1 MRCLKTCSTA
11 VVALSLFLSGG
22 SLAAKKKDKHDDA
35 KTGTHVAVDIFI
47 GSDREII
54 QHYFVSNA
62 GSLPPGLAKRGGDL
76 PPGLQKQLR
85 KKGRLPPGLE
95 KKIVPFPVELEG
107 RLAPLKPDFSRGFI
121 EGRAVIYNRKT
132 SVVFDIF
139 AVL

>member
-1 MRCLKTCSTA
+1 M
-11 VVALSLFLSGG
+11 SLFLSAA
-22 SLAAKKKDKHDDA
+22 SLPAKKKGDKNTKA

-47 GSDREII
+47 GPDREII
-54 QHYFVSNA
+54 EHYFVTNA

-76 PPGLQKQLR
+76 PPGLEKQLR
-85 KKGRLPPGLE
+85 KKGHLPPGLE

-107 RLAPLKPDFSRGFI
+107 RLSPLKPDFGRGFI

-132 SVVFDIF
+132 SVIFDIF